1 MTPGDLGTK
10 QDIQEVTQDVKQV
23 TQDLKQELQQ
33 MKQEILLEL
42 RRIEVRT
49 THLYIF
55 GIAII
60 LTAIGVSTATLIILH

>member
-10 QDIQEVTQDVKQV
+10 QDIQQV

-33 MKQEILLEL
+33 VKQEILLEL

-49 THLYIF
+49 TRLYIF
-55 GIAII
+55 GIILII
-60 LTAIGVSTATLIILH
+60 TAIGVSTAALIILH

>member
-1 MTPGDLGTK
+1 MTLDDPATMQCLK
-10 QDIQEVTQDVKQV
+10 QDI
-23 TQDLKQELQQ
+23 QQ

-49 THLYIF
+49 TRLYIF

-60 LTAIGVSTATLIILH
+60 LTAIGVSTATLIILL